1 MTQPYTA
8 DFFAVHR
15 AGARRSARVVVP
27 FVLELVAARSAI
39 DVGCGDGTWLSVF
52 REYGIEDVYGVDGDY
67 VDRDRLEIPR
77 DRFHPHDLTRPLHLD
92 RTFDLA
98 VSLEVAEH
106 LPAEAAEG
114 FVASLV
120 RLAPVVLFSAAAPYQ
135 GGEHHVNEQWPAYW
149 AERFARHD
157 FLPVD
162 CLRRRIWAHPDVEWW
177 YAQNAFLYVERKRLE
192 TDAALNREYESA
204 GPVALALVH
213 PRRFV
218 EWVEWGL
225 TLCGAAPAVAAR
237 NGVVS

>member
-8 DFFAVHR
+8 DFFTAHR
-15 AGARRSARVVVP
+15 ESARRSARVVVP
-27 FVLELVAARSAI
+27 LVLERVAARSVI

-52 REYGIEDVYGVDGDY
+52 REHGIDDVYGVDGDY
-67 VDRDRLEIPR
+67 VARAQLEIPR
-77 DRFHPHDLTRPLHLD
+77 ERFHPHDLSRPLHLT

-106 LPAEAAEG
+106 LPADAADD
-114 FVASLV
+114 FIASLA
-120 RLAPVVLFSAAAPYQ
+120 RLAPIVLFSAAAPYQ

-149 AERFARHD
+149 AGRFVRHD
-157 FLPVD
+157 FVPVD
-162 CLRRRIWAHPDVEWW
+162 CLRQRIWAHPEVEWW
-177 YAQNAFLYVERKRLE
+177 YAQNTFLYVARKRLE
-192 TDAALNREYESA
+192 TDPILAREYTTA

-225 TLCGAAPAVAAR
+225 TLCGGEPSPAAR
-237 NGVVS
+237 DGVMP